1 MFEEKNNIFFHFKHF
16 SVRHHQ
22 SSFKVG
28 FDGVLLGAWANL
40 DKDRHILDIGTGSG
54 LIALIAAQ
62 RNPEAQ
68 ITGIE
73 PDAASYSDAKYNFN
87 NCKWSDRLFLSND
100 SLMEFNKPDDNRFD
114 HIISNPPFFD
124 NTQPPPDIS
133 KKLSRHTVTLS
144 HQDILQ
150 YFIENARD
158 NGKLSLILPT
168 RQAEELL
175 AIAEKLKLHNS
186 RLTQVNT
193 KGSSKRILLEFS
205 KNSAAKT
212 EATELIIYN
221 EDGSYSQEYLYLV
234 SELYLNLG

>member
-1 MFEEKNNIFFHFKHF
+1 MFEEENNIFFHFKQF

-22 SSFKVG
+22 SSFKIG
-28 FDGVLLGAWANL
+28 FDGVLLGAWCDVPDANS
-40 DKDRHILDIGTGSG
+40 ILDIGTGSG

-73 PDAASYSDAKYNFN
+73 PDAASYSDANYNFN

-100 SLMEFNKPDDNRFD
+100 SLMEFKKPNEIRFD

-124 NTQPPPDIS
+124 NTLPPPDIS
-133 KKLSRHTVTLS
+133 KKLSRHAVTLS

-150 YFIENARD
+150 YFIENASD

-168 RQAEELL
+168 KPAEELL
-175 AIAEKLKLHNS
+175 VVAEKLELHNS
-186 RLTQVNT
+186 RLTKVIT
-193 KGSSKRILLEFS
+193 KGATKRILLEFS
-205 KNSAAKT
+205 KNSAT
-212 EATELIIYN
+212 ETEIKELIVYN
-221 EDGSYSQEYLYLV
+221 EDGSYSSEYLNLV